1 MSEPKAEC
9 TRYRL
14 LTFVVLAAVV
24 VIAGCAPAPAPQSP
38 AFPIVPASSA
48 SYART
53 HHDYPAA
60 DIFAGC
66 GTTVVAPVTGT
77 IEDVNT
83 VDRWRRSTDVGA
95 DRGGRWI
102 SIKGDDGVRYYGSHY
117 QSVVAGLA
125 IGTRVSK
132 GQQIATVGDSGNAAG
147 TGCHVHFGLSPTC
160 VGYAWDTRRG
170 MFSPQPYL
178 DSWKTATPKSPAAE
192 AASYC

>member
-1 MSEPKAEC
+1 M
-9 TRYRL
+9 
-14 LTFVVLAAVV
+14 
-24 VIAGCAPAPAPQSP
+24 
-38 AFPIVPASSA
+38 
-48 SYART
+48 
-53 HHDYPAA
+53 A

-160 VGYAWDTRRG
+160 VVDHAVLALVAPVEDRHAKVTSRRG
-170 MFSPQPYL
+170 R
-178 DSWKTATPKSPAAE
+178 
-192 AASYC
+192 